1 MRKRVAFVRNK
12 YYSDSGMDY
21 VFERLHDE
29 LNKRN
34 ILLFLA
40 DNLYAGFPFEA
51 PDCDYAVFWDKDVAL
66 ARALEGAGVR
76 LFNSARATELCDDK
90 EKTFAALSGKIGLPR
105 TVVAPLVYDVSSGE
119 DERFIDFIE
128 NEIAYPA
135 VVKECVGSQG
145 RQVYLAENR
154 TELTALHRKLAH
166 VPHLFQR
173 FVEGK
178 RAGSDTRVYVVGKK
192 AVGAVER
199 LNTTDFRS
207 NTFLGGKMSKI
218 PLKKELAE
226 KAETIA
232 EMLNLDYG
240 STDFICENGEYVFIE
255 ANSSAYMKNAEAN
268 GIPLAE
274 LFAEHIAEVACES

>member
-12 YYSDSGMDY
+12 YYTDSGMDY

-29 LNKRN
+29 FDKRN

-40 DNLYAGFPFEA
+40 DNLFAGFPFEA
-51 PDCDYAVFWDKDVAL
+51 PDCGYAVFWDKDAAL
-66 ARALEGAGVR
+66 ARALERAGIR
-76 LFNSARATELCDDK
+76 LFNSAETTELCDDK
-90 EKTFAALSGKIGLPR
+90 EKTFAALAGKIELPE
-105 TVVAPLVYDVSSGE
+105 TVIAPLVYDVSSGE
-119 DERFIDFIE
+119 DENFLNVVE
-128 NEIAYPA
+128 KQIAYPA

-154 TELTALHRKLAH
+154 TELAALHTKLAH
-166 VPHLFQR
+166 VPHIFQR
-173 FVEGK
+173 FVSGK
-178 RAGSDTRVYVVGKK
+178 CAGSDIRVYVVGKK

-199 LNTTDFRS
+199 FNTTDFRS
-207 NTFLGGKMSKI
+207 NVFLGGKVSKI
-218 PLKKELAE
+218 PLSDELKK

-232 EMLNLDYG
+232 SILNLDYG
-240 STDFICENGEYVFIE
+240 SADFICEKGEYVFIE

-274 LFAEHIAEVACES
+274 LFAEYVAEVVNES